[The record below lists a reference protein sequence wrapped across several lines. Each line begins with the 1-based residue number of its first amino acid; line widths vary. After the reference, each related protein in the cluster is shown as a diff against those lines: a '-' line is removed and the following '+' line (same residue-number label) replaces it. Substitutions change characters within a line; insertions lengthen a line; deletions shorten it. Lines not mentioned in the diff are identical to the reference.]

1 MDNEISRLDTI
12 KDVYKQTYLT
22 NLEFMEDKLTRINTQ
37 IEATAPGLKWE
48 ILTKQRDHYV
58 REIES
63 LDEKIE
69 QVIGGIDT
77 KIEQLEIRKREF
89 EIQSKKELE
98 SFEYNMDKIKEA
110 LDRRNVGE
118 LFNILENVSNALII
132 LRKDQVKDF
141 S

>member
-118 LFNILENVSNALII
+118 LFNILENVSNALVI